1 MRVGCTYCFFLLLM
15 MHTLVAQRVHIIPE
29 PVNIKEH
36 LGDFYFNSSTKI
48 YIDSK
53 DKDIYRIITAFTDQ
67 FERTSG
73 IKLQIVKQSIS
84 FSHEKN
90 SVIVSLE
97 QNSKIS
103 NKEGYLLNIDEDSI
117 NIIAPALPGL
127 FYAFESLKQ
136 LLPPQFYNTKKVMAT
151 WNIPCADILDYPQYP
166 YRGMHLDV
174 SRHFFSTSFIK
185 KYLDILASYKINTF
199 HWHLTDSHGWR
210 LEIKQYPKLTS
221 VGAWRAPR
229 NGIPM
234 TIAKASGKNEPAT
247 YGGYYTQDE
256 VKEIIQYA
264 QDRFI
269 TIIPEIE
276 MPGHCEAALVAYPQY
291 NDLNNKS
298 PLLIPCG
305 YPGDLEHNFC
315 AGYDS
320 TYIFIENILKEV
332 MQLFPSKYIHI
343 GGDEVRRGPWLNC
356 SRCQKKMKE
365 LGITTAIQLQAYFTQ
380 RIDSFIIANG
390 KRLIGWDEIL
400 NAKLLPGSTVMSW
413 HGNDGGIK
421 ASKKNLD
428 VVMAPYHNTYFD
440 FYQSSP
446 NLEPDITYAQLLLD
460 TVYSF
465 NPMPPGLTD
474 EEAKHILGGEAC
486 LWTENIATPARVE
499 YMLLPRLLALSEVLW
514 SPPENKNYT
523 RFIGKVEEQF
533 KRFNA
538 AGINYAKSIYNVM
551 ILPVFDTTQKII
563 TVALKDQTGKYPIHY
578 TMDGA
583 IPTSQSSLYT
593 QPFVVKKKSDIK
605 AADFDKSK
613 RIGEINEDIFNVHK
627 AIGSPISVKPGLDS
641 EEIKSD
647 KRLVDGINGTIE
659 PYDGRWVSFDDSVV
673 CITIDLGKIT
683 RVKGISFHCMEDQV
697 SNIFLPKAIAVAL
710 SVDGRNYKNVYDVHN
725 NKVPQQLLRHI
736 VHYKKNDLDDKVKYV
751 RIILKNAD
759 LFKNNPNN
767 PLFFLDEIAVE

>member
-1 MRVGCTYCFFLLLM
+1 MKVSCAYCFFLFFM

-29 PVNIKEH
+29 PVSVKEH
-36 LGDFYFNSSTKI
+36 QGNFYFSSSTKI

-53 DKDIYRIITAFTDQ
+53 DKNIYRIVTAFADQ

-73 IKLQIVKQSIS
+73 IKLQIVKQSNF
-84 FSHEKN
+84 FSHEKS

-103 NKEGYLLNIDEDSI
+103 NKESYLLNINEDSI
-117 NIIAPALPGL
+117 NIIAPALTGL

-136 LLPPQFYNTKKVMAT
+136 LLPPQFYNTIKMSTT
-151 WNIPCADILDYPQYP
+151 WGIPCATILDYPQYP

-185 KYLDILASYKINTF
+185 QYLDILASYKINTF

-210 LEIKQYPKLTS
+210 LEIKQYPKLVS
-221 VGAWRAPR
+221 VGAWRADR
-229 NGIPM
+229 KGIPM
-234 TIAKASGKNEPAT
+234 TIAEATGKNEPAT
-247 YGGYYTQDE
+247 YGGYYSQDE

-264 QDRFI
+264 KDRSI

-291 NDLNNKS
+291 NDLNNKI

-320 TYIFIENILKEV
+320 TYIFIQNILKEV

-343 GGDEVRRGPWLNC
+343 GGDEVRPHPWLNC

-365 LGITTAIQLQAYFTQ
+365 LGITTAKQLQAYFTQ
-380 RIDSFIIANG
+380 RIDSFITANG
-390 KRLIGWDEIL
+390 KILIGWDEIL
-400 NAKLLPGSTVMSW
+400 YAKLLPGSTVMSW
-413 HGNDGGIK
+413 HGNDGGIE
-421 ASKKNLD
+421 ASKRDLD
-428 VVMAPYHNTYFD
+428 VVMAPSHFTYFD
-440 FYQSSP
+440 FYQSLP
-446 NLEPDITYAQLLLD
+446 NLEPDISYAQLLLD

-474 EEAKHILGGEAC
+474 DEAKHILGGEAC
-486 LWTENIATPARVE
+486 LWTENISTPARVE
-499 YMLLPRLLALSEVLW
+499 YMLLPRLLALAEVLW

-551 ILPVFDTTQKII
+551 FLPVFDTTKKII
-563 TVALKDQTGKYPIHY
+563 EVALKDQTDKYPIHY
-578 TMDGA
+578 TTDGS

-593 QPFVVKKKSDIK
+593 QPLTITKSTEIK
-605 AADFDKSK
+605 AADFDTHK
-613 RIGEINEDIFNVHK
+613 RIGKINKDSFTVHK
-627 AIGSPISVKPGLDS
+627 AIGSFVSVKPELDNVIIMS
-641 EEIKSD
+641 Y
-647 KRLVDGINGTIE
+647 KRLIDGIHGTIE
-659 PYDGRWVSFDDSVV
+659 PYDGRWVSFHDSVAS
-673 CITIDLGKIT
+673 ITIDLGKIA
-683 RVKGISFHCMEDQV
+683 KASAISFSCMEDQV
-697 SNIFLPKAIAVAL
+697 GNIFLPKAIVIAL
-710 SVDGRNYKNVYDVHN
+710 SIDGSHYKTVYNVH

-736 VHYKKNDLDDKVKYV
+736 VHYKKTSLNDEARYV
-751 RIILKNAD
+751 RIVLKNAD
-759 LFKNNPNN
+759 WSKNNLNKN
-767 PLFFLDEIAVE
+767 LLFIDEIAVE